1 MTPRQPDATTFTP
14 ASVVLEELRE
24 EAPADHFTL
33 GWLTRSLPQQSFG
46 VIILILAVIA
56 AAPGISFVAGLL
68 LLIPACEMIAGRA
81 APVFPSWIAERPLP
95 TKHLGGVV
103 RGAIRVLRWLEKF
116 VYPRGPAP
124 AEAAKRIVGI
134 AVVLLTARLLLTP
147 IPLSNVLPAVLIAFI
162 ALAYLEKDRLMLT
175 LGLLAGFIM
184 IAVDLVV
191 VWEIVHGAKL
201 AF

>member
-1 MTPRQPDATTFTP
+1 LQ
-14 ASVVLEELRE
+14 ELRE

-33 GWLTRSLPQQSFG
+33 GWLTRSLDKQSFG
-46 VIILILAVIA
+46 LIILILAVIA

-68 LLIPACEMIAGRA
+68 LLIPACEMIAGRP

-95 TKHLGGVV
+95 TKHLGAVV
-103 RGAIRVLRWLEKF
+103 RRAIPMLRGLEKF

-162 ALAYLEKDRLMLT
+162 SLAYLEKDGLMLS
-175 LGLLAGFIM
+175 LGLVAGFIV
-184 IAVDLVV
+184 IAADLVA
-191 VWEIVHGAKL
+191 VWQMVQGAKVMV
-201 AF
+201 